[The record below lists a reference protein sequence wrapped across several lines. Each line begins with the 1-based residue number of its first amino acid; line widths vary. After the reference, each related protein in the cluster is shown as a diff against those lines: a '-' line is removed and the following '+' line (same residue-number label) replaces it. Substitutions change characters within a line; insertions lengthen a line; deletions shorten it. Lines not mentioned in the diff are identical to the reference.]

1 MRLPARTSS
10 VRTSRRF
17 RTLFVSAVVTVGI
30 AGPLSPA
37 SAAPPQRTAV
47 IVQLVAGTNA
57 LSEARSAAGGDGR
70 VSHVFRNAIQG
81 FSAELSDRAIAA
93 LRRNPHVALIEPDG
107 VVTAQV
113 DPASPPW
120 GLDRIDQRALP
131 LNGKYRYPAVAGAG
145 VTAYVVDTGIAANVA
160 DLSDRVGTG
169 ATFIA
174 DGRGTVDCN
183 GHGTHVAG
191 TIAGATYG
199 VAKQARVVPVR
210 VLDCTGNGTW
220 SGVVAGLD
228 WIVGDHASTTPAV
241 ANMSLGGGVNST
253 VDAAVQRVI
262 VDGVT
267 VAVAAGNS
275 NANACNSSPAR
286 VAGALTVGATDS
298 SDRRASFSNYGS
310 CLDLFA
316 PGVGIT
322 SDWVTGTNTISGTS
336 MATPHVAGAAA
347 VLLSR
352 NTGGPLSPSAVAS
365 NLVSTA
371 TTGVVKVA
379 GTRSPNRL
387 LFAPAP

>member
-1 MRLPARTSS
+1 
-10 VRTSRRF
+10 
-17 RTLFVSAVVTVGI
+17 
-30 AGPLSPA
+30 
-37 SAAPPQRTAV
+37 V
-47 IVQLVAGTNA
+47 IVQLVAGANA
-57 LSEARSAAGGDGR
+57 LTEARTAAGSDGR
-70 VSHVFRNAIQG
+70 VSHVFRNALQG

-113 DPASPPW
+113 DQASPPW

-131 LNGKYRYPAVAGAG
+131 LNKKYSYPAVAGAG
-145 VTAYVVDTGIAANVA
+145 VTAYVVDTGLAANDT
-160 DLSDRVGTG
+160 DLTGRVGTG
-169 ATFIA
+169 TTFVS

-191 TIAGATYG
+191 TIAGTTYG
-199 VAKQARVVPVR
+199 VAKQATIVPVR
-210 VLDCTGNGTW
+210 VLDCSGNGTW
-220 SGVVAGLD
+220 SGVIAGLD
-228 WIVGDHASTTPAV
+228 WVVADHAATAPAV
-241 ANMSLGGGVNST
+241 ANMSLGGGVSAT

-262 VDGVT
+262 TDGVT

-275 NANACNSSPAR
+275 STNACNTSPAR

-316 PGVGIT
+316 PGVAIT
-322 SDWVTGTNTISGTS
+322 SDWLTGTNTISGTS

-352 NTGGPLSPSAVAS
+352 NPGSPLTPSAVAS

-379 GTRSPNRL
+379 GNRSPNRL
-387 LFAPAP
+387 LFAPAA